1 MGPSRRSRM
10 GPLLVAGAL
19 LLAVAEAASP
29 APQLDRPQTIAAEN
43 TAIAARVA
51 DTARALDQA
60 SADLAGLRKA
70 TDDLAASMQ
79 RIEGYA
85 KLPGLGREFVQ
96 TVDEQRRMV
105 PTPTAAS
112 PSFARSRLIMA
123 TNDARL
129 RAERQLSELGDS
141 DAAIAQPPAVSGQTP
156 PESPGADVNAAVRK
170 LVVEQRDLLG
180 RLVEDQKHLLEVLRQ
195 ITTAEQTLEQRR
207 QAAHAQLTTLLFW
220 IPVRPGR
227 AVFTELGQSL
237 VWTFSP
243 ANWRAAAAVVR
254 DEFAGGPQWPSLTL
268 LVAVGLYL
276 TRRRLWSAIGA
287 LASSAIGGPPY
298 RFRHA
303 LAALAITVGLAL
315 PLPLVLS
322 TIAMLLA
329 RAPDAPMFS
338 HALGDALQGT
348 ARLLLA
354 LAGTAALLDPRGIA
368 VRHFGWNEEL
378 LRNTARAVR
387 RFTVLFVPLGL
398 LAALNVLDHAPF
410 ANRESLGRVTTVIAM
425 MALAGFLGRLLRR
438 RGPLMQWLAAR
449 APRSW
454 TVRLHS
460 VWFAAFVVPPLA
472 IAGLSAG
479 GYFIAAIDFFVRMA
493 WSTFLALGTLLLY
506 GLLALWVQ
514 VRRQQL
520 AGGEGAPA
528 EGRAE
533 AVASAPDQAVGAVR
547 QPTADIAAIG
557 EQTRSLVDLLTTV
570 LLLSGLWL
578 IWKDAIPALSAIGDY
593 SLWTYTE
600 TVGGKELTRPLTV
613 GHLFLAILVATLTA
627 VAVRNVG
634 ALLDILLLRRLEVRA
649 DTTYAIQVIARY
661 ALTAAGIVLAA
672 NILGLGWSDVQ
683 WLVAALGVGL
693 GFGLQEIFGNLV
705 AGLIVLAERPVR
717 LGDVVTI
724 GDVSGTVVR
733 IRARVTTVADFD
745 NREVLI
751 PNKSLITDRVVNW
764 TLSNQTTRLVLK
776 ISVAADSDLEVVQKV
791 MIDAAQG
798 NPDVLAEPPAR
809 VFCVGFGTSAVLLE
823 IHAFVDSFA
832 KRQRVQHE
840 INVAV
845 DDALRRNG
853 IRIP

>member
-1 MGPSRRSRM
+1 MGHPRQSRM
-10 GPLLVAGAL
+10 GPLVVAAAL
-19 LLAVAEAASP
+19 LLALAGPASP
-29 APQLDRPQTIAAEN
+29 APQLDPSQTIAAEN
-43 TAIAARVA
+43 TAIAARVV

-60 SADLAGLRKA
+60 SAYLAGLRKA
-70 TDDLAASMQ
+70 TDDLAATMR
-79 RIEGYA
+79 RIEDYA
-85 KLPGLGREFVQ
+85 TLPGVGREFVQ

-105 PTPTAAS
+105 PPPVAIA
-112 PSFARSRLIMA
+112 PSVARSRLIMA

-129 RAERQLSELGDS
+129 RAERQLSGLRDV
-141 DAAIAQPPAVSGQTP
+141 DAVATQRLAAPGQTAS
-156 PESPGADVNAAVRK
+156 ESQEVEASAALRK

-180 RLVEDQKHLLEVLRQ
+180 RLVEDQKNLLEVLRQ

-207 QAAHAQLTTLLFW
+207 QAAHAELETLLFW

-227 AVFTELGQSL
+227 EVFTEFGQSL
-237 VWTFSP
+237 EWTFSP
-243 ANWRAAAAVVR
+243 ANWGAAGAVAR
-254 DEFAGGPQWPSLTL
+254 DELARAPLWPSLAL
-268 LVAVGLYL
+268 LVAVGLHSM
-276 TRRRLWSAIGA
+276 RRRLWSAIGA
-287 LASSAIGGPPY
+287 LAPSGIGGRPY

-303 LAALAITVGLAL
+303 LAALALTLGLAL
-315 PLPLVLS
+315 PLPLVLN
-322 TIAMLLA
+322 TIAVLLE

-338 HALGDALQGT
+338 RALGDALQAT

-354 LAGTAALLDPRGIA
+354 LAGTTALLDPRGIA

-378 LRNTARAVR
+378 MSNTARAVR
-387 RFTVLFVPLGL
+387 RLTFLFLPLGL
-398 LAALNVLDHAPF
+398 VAGLNALDHAPF
-410 ANRESLGRVTTVIAM
+410 ANRESLGRVLTVIAM
-425 MALAGFLGRLLRR
+425 IMLASFLGRLLRR
-438 RGPLMQWLAAR
+438 RGPLMQWLAVR

-460 VWFAAFVVPPLA
+460 VWFVAFVAPPLA

-479 GYFIAAIDFFVRMA
+479 GYFIAAIDFFTRMA
-493 WSTFLALGTLLLY
+493 WSTFLALDALLLY
-506 GLLALWVQ
+506 GFLALWVQ

-520 AGGEGAPA
+520 AGGERAPA
-528 EGRAE
+528 DGRVE
-533 AVASAPDQAVGAVR
+533 AVADAPDEAVGAVKP
-547 QPTADIAAIG
+547 PTADIAAIG
-557 EQTRSLVDLLTTV
+557 EQTRSLVDLLTTL

-578 IWKDAIPALSAIGDY
+578 IWRDAIPALSAIGDY

-600 TVGGKELTRPLTV
+600 TVGGKELIRPLTV
-613 GHLFLAILVATLTA
+613 GHLFLAILVAALTT

-634 ALLDILLLRRLEVRA
+634 PLLDILLLRRLEVRA
-649 DTTYAIQVIARY
+649 DANYAIQVIARY
-661 ALTAAGIVLAA
+661 ALTAAGIVIAA
-672 NILGLGWSDVQ
+672 NSLGLGWSDVQ

-705 AGLIVLAERPVR
+705 AGLILLAERPVR

-776 ISVAADSDLEVVQKV
+776 ISVTADSDLEVVQKL
-791 MIDAAQG
+791 MLDAALG
-798 NPDVLAEPPAR
+798 NPDVLEEPPPR

-832 KRQRVQHE
+832 KRQRIQHA

-853 IRIP
+853 IKIP